1 MRLDMIGL
9 RTWLLA
15 TVVGWALLV
24 CMLAVAGLGKR
35 VELLPDDPALV
46 QRLPTLPAP
55 APERLGAFEKYSEI
69 AAHPAFA
76 EDRLPHPFFLS
87 GNDGSSAAST
97 VRLTGV
103 LLTDTFKMA
112 TLTLDPQ
119 ESVRVQL
126 GGDAVKGW
134 RLLALQPRSA
144 TIEGPS
150 GPQTLELHVF
160 NGQGGQ
166 PPTANAAARGAGTA
180 TVPVPSPDAAA
191 VAVPPQQQQQQ
202 QQQQPVQPVQ
212 QPGGQAPPTVSPQ
225 RSDGAQEAPR
235 PSDDQMRAIRERIEA
250 RRRQLQQQRQSGS
263 PPGQTQ

>member
-24 CMLAVAGLGKR
+24 CVLAVAGLGKR

-87 GNDGSSAAST
+87 GNDGGTAAST

-103 LLTDTFKMA
+103 LLTDNFKMA

-119 ESVRVQL
+119 DSVRVQL
-126 GGDAVKGW
+126 GGEAVKGW

-144 TIEGPS
+144 TVEGPS
-150 GPQTLELHVF
+150 GTQTLELHVF

-166 PPTANAAARGAGTA
+166 PPTANAAARGAATA
-180 TVPVPSPDAAA
+180 TPPVPSPDAAA
-191 VAVPPQQQQQQ
+191 LAPPQPPQP
-202 QQQQPVQPVQ
+202 QPVAPYSSPAGRHRQPCRRSAAMARRK
-212 QPGGQAPPTVSPQ
+212 PHAPPTIRCVPSANASKPDAASCNSSA
-225 RSDGAQEAPR
+225 RAALPPVR
-235 PSDDQMRAIRERIEA
+235 PNE
-250 RRRQLQQQRQSGS
+250 
-263 PPGQTQ
+263 

>member
-24 CMLAVAGLGKR
+24 CVLAVAGLGKR

-55 APERLGAFEKYSEI
+55 APERLGPFEKYSEI

-87 GNDGSSAAST
+87 GNDGGTAAST

-103 LLTDTFKMA
+103 LLTDNFKMA

-119 ESVRVQL
+119 DSVRVQL
-126 GGDAVKGW
+126 GGEAVKGW

-144 TIEGPS
+144 TVEGPS
-150 GPQTLELHVF
+150 GTQTLELHVF

-166 PPTANAAARGAGTA
+166 PPTANAAARGAATA
-180 TVPVPSPDAAA
+180 TPPVPSPDAAA
-191 VAVPPQQQQQQ
+191 LAPPQPPQPQP
-202 QQQQPVQPVQ
+202 QPVAPVQQQ
-212 QPGGQAPPTVSPQ
+212 QPGGQTPPTVPPQ

-263 PPGQTQ
+263 TPGQTQ

>member
-15 TVVGWALLV
+15 TVVGWAMLV
-24 CMLAVAGLGKR
+24 CALAVAGLGKR

-87 GNDGSSAAST
+87 GNDGSGAAST

-112 TLTLDPQ
+112 TLSLDPQ
-119 ESVRVQL
+119 DSVRVQL

-150 GPQTLELHVF
+150 GTQTLELHVF

-180 TVPVPSPDAAA
+180 TAPVPSPDAAA
-191 VAVPPQQQQQQ
+191 VAVPPP
-202 QQQQPVQPVQ
+202 QQQQPQPQSVPPVQ
-212 QPGGQAPPTVSPQ
+212 QPGWQALPTVQPQ

>member
-1 MRLDMIGL
+1 MRLDLIGL

-24 CMLAVAGLGKR
+24 CILAVAGLGKR
-35 VELLPDDPALV
+35 VDLLPDDPALV

-87 GNDGSSAAST
+87 GNDGSGAAST

-103 LLTDTFKMA
+103 LLTENFKMA

-119 ESVRVQL
+119 DSVRVQL
-126 GGDAVKGW
+126 GGEAVKGW

-144 TIEGPS
+144 TIEGP
-150 GPQTLELHVF
+150 GGTQTLELHVF

-166 PPTANAAARGAGTA
+166 PPTATAAARGAAAGS
-180 TVPVPSPDAAA
+180 PPLPPPDAAA
-191 VAVPPQQQQQQ
+191 TVQPPQQP
-202 QQQQPVQPVQ
+202 QPQPTTPPQQ
-212 QPGGQAPPTVSPQ
+212 QPGGQAPPTVPPQ

-263 PPGQTQ
+263 TPGQTQ

>member
-1 MRLDMIGL
+1 MRLDLIGL

-24 CMLAVAGLGKR
+24 CILAVAGLGKR

-55 APERLGAFEKYSEI
+55 APERLGQFGKYSEI
-69 AAHPAFA
+69 AAHPVFA

-87 GNDGSSAAST
+87 GNDGSGAAST

-103 LLTDTFKMA
+103 LLTDNFKMA

-119 ESVRVQL
+119 DSVRVQL
-126 GGDAVKGW
+126 GGEAVKGW

-144 TIEGPS
+144 TIEGP
-150 GPQTLELHVF
+150 GGTQTLELHVF

-166 PPTANAAARGAGTA
+166 PPTANASARGAPAGTPPLPA
-180 TVPVPSPDAAA
+180 PGVGAPADAAA
-191 VAVPPQQQQQQ
+191 TMPQP
-202 QQQQPVQPVQ
+202 QPQPAAPSEQ
-212 QPGGQAPPTVSPQ
+212 QPGGQPPPTVPPQ

-263 PPGQTQ
+263 TPGQTQ

>member
-1 MRLDMIGL
+1 MRLEMIGL

-24 CMLAVAGLGKR
+24 CVLAVAGLGKR

-46 QRLPTLPAP
+46 QRLPALPAP
-55 APERLGAFEKYSEI
+55 APERLGPFEKYAEI

-87 GNDGSSAAST
+87 GNDGSGAAST

-103 LLTDTFKMA
+103 LLTSTFKMA
-112 TLTLDPQ
+112 TLTLDPAD
-119 ESVRVQL
+119 SVRVQL
-126 GGDAVKGW
+126 GGDAVKGY

-144 TIEGPS
+144 TIEGP
-150 GPQTLELHVF
+150 GGTQTLELQVF

-166 PPTANAAARGAGTA
+166 PPTAIGGRPQAPG
-180 TVPVPSPDAAA
+180 
-191 VAVPPQQQQQQ
+191 AVPPLPPNVPPAPATPAPPPAEVPQ
-202 QQQQPVQPVQ
+202 Q
-212 QPGGQAPPTVSPQ
+212 QPGGQAPPTVPPQ

-235 PSDDQMRAIRERIEA
+235 PSDEQMRAIRERIEA
-250 RRRQLQQQRQSGS
+250 RRRQLQQQRQGGS
-263 PPGQTQ
+263 TPGQTQ

>member
-1 MRLDMIGL
+1 MRLDLIGL

-15 TVVGWALLV
+15 TLVGWALLV
-24 CMLAVAGLGKR
+24 CILAVAGLGKR

-87 GNDGSSAAST
+87 GTDGSGAAST

-103 LLTDTFKMA
+103 LLTENFKMA

-119 ESVRVQL
+119 DSVRVQL

-144 TIEGPS
+144 TIEGP
-150 GPQTLELHVF
+150 GGTQTLELHVF

-166 PPTANAAARGAGTA
+166 PPTANAAARGAAGA
-180 TVPVPSPDAAA
+180 LPPLPPPSPDAAA
-191 VAVPPQQQQQQ
+191 V
-202 QQQQPVQPVQ
+202 VQPQPPPPATPPAQ
-212 QPGGQAPPTVSPQ
+212 QPGGQAPPTVPPQ

-263 PPGQTQ
+263 TPGQTQ

>member
-24 CMLAVAGLGKR
+24 CVLAVAGLGRR

-87 GNDGSSAAST
+87 GNDGGTAAST

-103 LLTDTFKMA
+103 LLTDNFKMA

-119 ESVRVQL
+119 DSVRVQP
-126 GGDAVKGW
+126 GGEAVKGW

-150 GPQTLELHVF
+150 GTQTLELHVF

-166 PPTANAAARGAGTA
+166 PPTANAAARGAA
-180 TVPVPSPDAAA
+180 TGAPPVPSPDAAA
-191 VAVPPQQQQQQ
+191 LAPPPPQP
-202 QQQQPVQPVQ
+202 QPVAPVQ
-212 QPGGQAPPTVSPQ
+212 QPGGQAPPTVPPQ

-263 PPGQTQ
+263 TPGQTQ

>member
-1 MRLDMIGL
+1 MRLETIGL

-24 CMLAVAGLGKR
+24 CVLAVAGLGKR
-35 VELLPDDPALV
+35 VDLLADDPALV

-55 APERLGAFEKYSEI
+55 APERLGPFEKYAEI
-69 AAHPAFA
+69 AARPAFA

-87 GNDGSSAAST
+87 GNDGSTTASS

-103 LLTDTFKMA
+103 LLTPNFKMA
-112 TLTLDPQ
+112 TLTLEPSD
-119 ESVRVQL
+119 SIRVQL
-126 GGDAVKGW
+126 GGEAVKGW
-134 RLLALQPRSA
+134 RLLALEPRSA
-144 TIEGPS
+144 TIEGPG

-166 PPTANAAARGAGTA
+166 PPTANTRTPAGTS
-180 TVPVPSPDAAA
+180 PVNTQAPPQPQ
-191 VAVPPQQQQQQ
+191 PPQQGAAQPT
-202 QQQQPVQPVQ
+202 PVQPT
-212 QPGGQAPPTVSPQ
+212 PAPPQPAGVPPGSTQPPQ

-235 PSDDQMRAIRERIEA
+235 PSDEQMRAIRERIEA

-263 PPGQTQ
+263 SPGQTQ

>member
-1 MRLDMIGL
+1 MRLDLIGL

-24 CMLAVAGLGKR
+24 CILAVAGLGKR
-35 VELLPDDPALV
+35 GELLPDDPALV

-87 GNDGSSAAST
+87 GTDGSGAAST

-103 LLTDTFKMA
+103 LLTENFKMA

-119 ESVRVQL
+119 DSVRVQL

-144 TIEGPS
+144 TIEGP
-150 GPQTLELHVF
+150 GGTQTLELHVF

-166 PPTANAAARGAGTA
+166 PPTANAAARGAPGTLPPLPP
-180 TVPVPSPDAAA
+180 VPPSPDAAA
-191 VAVPPQQQQQQ
+191 VAQPPQP
-202 QQQQPVQPVQ
+202 QPATPPAQ
-212 QPGGQAPPTVSPQ
+212 QPGGQAPPTVPPQ

-263 PPGQTQ
+263 TPGQTQ

>member
-1 MRLDMIGL
+1 MRLDLIGL

-24 CMLAVAGLGKR
+24 CILAVAGLGKR

-87 GNDGSSAAST
+87 GTDGSGAAST

-103 LLTDTFKMA
+103 LLTENFKMA

-119 ESVRVQL
+119 DSVRVQL

-144 TIEGPS
+144 TIEGP
-150 GPQTLELHVF
+150 GGTQTLELHVF

-166 PPTANAAARGAGTA
+166 PPTANAAARGAPGTLPPLPP
-180 TVPVPSPDAAA
+180 VPPSPDAAA
-191 VAVPPQQQQQQ
+191 VAQPQPQPATPPA
-202 QQQQPVQPVQ
+202 Q
-212 QPGGQAPPTVSPQ
+212 QPGGQAPPTVPPQ

-263 PPGQTQ
+263 TPGQTQ

>member
-24 CMLAVAGLGKR
+24 CVLAVAGLGKR

-87 GNDGSSAAST
+87 GNDGGNAAST

-103 LLTDTFKMA
+103 LLTDNFKMA

-119 ESVRVQL
+119 DSVRVQL
-126 GGDAVKGW
+126 GGEAVKGW

-144 TIEGPS
+144 TVEGPS
-150 GPQTLELHVF
+150 GTQTLELHVF

-166 PPTANAAARGAGTA
+166 PPTANAAAR
-180 TVPVPSPDAAA
+180 VPPLPPRRYRPRRCRTCVPPQ
-191 VAVPPQQQQQQ
+191 PPQQQ
-202 QQQQPVQPVQ
+202 PVAPVQ
-212 QPGGQAPPTVSPQ
+212 QPGGQAPPTVPPQ

-263 PPGQTQ
+263 TPGQTQ

>member
-24 CMLAVAGLGKR
+24 CVLAVAGLGKR

-87 GNDGSSAAST
+87 GNDGGNAAST

-103 LLTDTFKMA
+103 LLTDNFKMA

-119 ESVRVQL
+119 DSVRVQL
-126 GGDAVKGW
+126 GGEAVKGW

-144 TIEGPS
+144 TVEGPS
-150 GPQTLELHVF
+150 GTQTLELHVF

-166 PPTANAAARGAGTA
+166 PPTHAVVSGVAGMLEFL
-180 TVPVPSPDAAA
+180 SRRLQGG
-191 VAVPPQQQQQQ
+191 AVP
-202 QQQQPVQPVQ
+202 
-212 QPGGQAPPTVSPQ
+212 TDC
-225 RSDGAQEAPR
+225 RSR
-235 PSDDQMRAIRERIEA
+235 
-250 RRRQLQQQRQSGS
+250 
-263 PPGQTQ
+263 

>member
-1 MRLDMIGL
+1 MRLDLIGL

-24 CMLAVAGLGKR
+24 CILAVAGLGKR

-87 GNDGSSAAST
+87 GTDGSGAAST

-103 LLTDTFKMA
+103 LLTENFKMA

-119 ESVRVQL
+119 DSVRVQL

-144 TIEGPS
+144 TIEGP
-150 GPQTLELHVF
+150 GGTQTLELHVF

-166 PPTANAAARGAGTA
+166 PPTANAAARGAAGA
-180 TVPVPSPDAAA
+180 LPPLPPPSPDAAA
-191 VAVPPQQQQQQ
+191 V
-202 QQQQPVQPVQ
+202 VQPQPPPPATPPAQ
-212 QPGGQAPPTVSPQ
+212 QPGGQAPPTVPPQ

-263 PPGQTQ
+263 TPGQTQ

>member
-1 MRLDMIGL
+1 MRLDLIGL

-15 TVVGWALLV
+15 TVAGWALLV
-24 CMLAVAGLGKR
+24 CILAVAGLGKR

-46 QRLPTLPAP
+46 QHLPTLPAP

-87 GNDGSSAAST
+87 GNDGSGAAST

-103 LLTDTFKMA
+103 LLTETFKMA

-119 ESVRVQL
+119 DSVRVQL
-126 GGDAVKGW
+126 GGEAVKGW

-144 TIEGPS
+144 TIEGP
-150 GPQTLELHVF
+150 GGTQTLELHVF

-166 PPTANAAARGAGTA
+166 PPTANAAARGAAAGT
-180 TVPVPSPDAAA
+180 PPLPSPDAAA
-191 VAVPPQQQQQQ
+191 TVQPPQQP
-202 QQQQPVQPVQ
+202 QPQPTTPPQQ
-212 QPGGQAPPTVSPQ
+212 QPGGQAPPTVPPQ

-263 PPGQTQ
+263 TPGQTQ

>member
-1 MRLDMIGL
+1 MRLDLIGL

-24 CMLAVAGLGKR
+24 CILAVAGLGKR
-35 VELLPDDPALV
+35 VDLLPDDPALV

-87 GNDGSSAAST
+87 GNDGSGAAST

-103 LLTDTFKMA
+103 LLTENFKMA

-119 ESVRVQL
+119 DSVRVQL
-126 GGDAVKGW
+126 GGEAVKGW

-144 TIEGPS
+144 TIEGP
-150 GPQTLELHVF
+150 GGTQTLELHVF

-166 PPTANAAARGAGTA
+166 PPTANAAAGT
-180 TVPVPSPDAAA
+180 PPLPPPDAAA
-191 VAVPPQQQQQQ
+191 TVQPPQQP
-202 QQQQPVQPVQ
+202 QPQPSTPPQ
-212 QPGGQAPPTVSPQ
+212 QPGGQAPPTVPPQ

-263 PPGQTQ
+263 TPGQTQ

>member
-1 MRLDMIGL
+1 MRLDLIGL

-24 CMLAVAGLGKR
+24 CILAVAGLGKR
-35 VELLPDDPALV
+35 VDLLPDDPALV

-87 GNDGSSAAST
+87 GNDGSGAAST

-103 LLTDTFKMA
+103 LLTENFKMA

-119 ESVRVQL
+119 DSVRVQL
-126 GGDAVKGW
+126 GGEAVKGW

-144 TIEGPS
+144 TIEGP
-150 GPQTLELHVF
+150 GGTQTLELHVF

-166 PPTANAAARGAGTA
+166 SPTATAAARGAAAGS
-180 TVPVPSPDAAA
+180 PPLPPPDAAA
-191 VAVPPQQQQQQ
+191 TVQPPQQP
-202 QQQQPVQPVQ
+202 QPQPTTPPQQ
-212 QPGGQAPPTVSPQ
+212 QPGGQAPPTVPPQ

-263 PPGQTQ
+263 TPGQTQ

>member
-1 MRLDMIGL
+1 MRLDLIGL

-24 CMLAVAGLGKR
+24 CVLAVAGLGKR

-103 LLTDTFKMA
+103 LLTDNFKMA
-112 TLTLDPQ
+112 TLTLDPHD
-119 ESVRVQL
+119 SVRVKL

-144 TIEGPS
+144 TIEGP
-150 GPQTLELHVF
+150 GGTQTLELQVF

-166 PPTANAAARGAGTA
+166 PPTANAGAPAAPGAT
-180 TVPVPSPDAAA
+180 PPLPSPDAAA
-191 VAVPPQQQQQQ
+191 VQPPQP
-202 QQQQPVQPVQ
+202 QPATPARRRCRRNAATA
-212 QPGGQAPPTVSPQ
+212 PRKPHAPPTIRCVPSANASKPDAASCNSSA
-225 RSDGAQEAPR
+225 RAAQPPVR
-235 PSDDQMRAIRERIEA
+235 PNE
-250 RRRQLQQQRQSGS
+250 
-263 PPGQTQ
+263 

>member
-1 MRLDMIGL
+1 MRLDLIGL

-24 CMLAVAGLGKR
+24 CVLAVAGLGKR

-87 GNDGSSAAST
+87 GNDGSGAAST

-103 LLTDTFKMA
+103 LLTDNFKMA
-112 TLTLDPQ
+112 TLTLDPHD
-119 ESVRVQL
+119 SVRVKL

-144 TIEGPS
+144 TIEGP
-150 GPQTLELHVF
+150 GGTQTLELQVF

-166 PPTANAAARGAGTA
+166 PPTANAGAPAAPGAA
-180 TVPVPSPDAAA
+180 TPPLPSPDAAA
-191 VAVPPQQQQQQ
+191 VQPPQP
-202 QQQQPVQPVQ
+202 QPATPAQ
-212 QPGGQAPPTVSPQ
+212 QPGGQAPPTVPPQ

-263 PPGQTQ
+263 TPGQTQ

>member
-1 MRLDMIGL
+1 MRLDLIGL

-24 CMLAVAGLGKR
+24 CILAVAGLGKR

-87 GNDGSSAAST
+87 GNDGSGAAST

-103 LLTDTFKMA
+103 LLTENFKMA

-119 ESVRVQL
+119 DSVRVQL

-144 TIEGPS
+144 TIEGP
-150 GPQTLELHVF
+150 GGTQTLELHVF

-166 PPTANAAARGAGTA
+166 PPTANAAARGAAGA
-180 TVPVPSPDAAA
+180 TPPLPSPDAADPA
-191 VAVPPQQQQQQ
+191 ATAQPPQP
-202 QQQQPVQPVQ
+202 QPQPATPPQQ
-212 QPGGQAPPTVSPQ
+212 QPGGQAPPTVPPQ

-263 PPGQTQ
+263 TPGQTQ

>member
-24 CMLAVAGLGKR
+24 CVLAVAGLGKR

-46 QRLPTLPAP
+46 QRLPTLSAP

-87 GNDGSSAAST
+87 GNDASSAVST

-103 LLTDTFKMA
+103 LLTPNFKMA

-119 ESVRVQL
+119 DSVRVQL
-126 GGDAVKGW
+126 GGEAVKGW

-144 TIEGPS
+144 TIEGP
-150 GPQTLELHVF
+150 GGTQTLELQVF

-166 PPTANAAARGAGTA
+166 PPTANAVAPGAPGA
-180 TVPVPSPDAAA
+180 TPPPPPADAAA
-191 VAVPPQQQQQQ
+191 ALVPPPQTQPAAPPQQLD
-202 QQQQPVQPVQ
+202 
-212 QPGGQAPPTVSPQ
+212 GQAAPTVPPQ

-263 PPGQTQ
+263 TPVRPSE

>member
-24 CMLAVAGLGKR
+24 CVLAVAGLGKR

-87 GNDGSSAAST
+87 GNDGGNAAST

-103 LLTDTFKMA
+103 LLTDNFKMA

-119 ESVRVQL
+119 DSVRVQL
-126 GGDAVKGW
+126 GGEAVKGW

-144 TIEGPS
+144 TVEGPS
-150 GPQTLELHVF
+150 GTQTLELHVF

-166 PPTANAAARGAGTA
+166 PPTANAAARVPPCHPAGT
-180 TVPVPSPDAAA
+180 VPDAAA
-191 VAVPPQQQQQQ
+191 LAPPQPPQQQ
-202 QQQQPVQPVQ
+202 PVAPVQ
-212 QPGGQAPPTVSPQ
+212 QPGGQAPPTVPPQ

-263 PPGQTQ
+263 TPGQTQ

>member
-1 MRLDMIGL
+1 MRLDEIGL

-24 CMLAVAGLGKR
+24 CVLAVAGLGKR

-46 QRLPTLPAP
+46 QRLPALPAP

-87 GNDGSSAAST
+87 GNDGTSAAST

-112 TLTLDPQ
+112 TLTLDPHD
-119 ESVRVQL
+119 SVRVQL
-126 GGDAVKGW
+126 GGEPVKGW

-144 TIEGPS
+144 TIEGP
-150 GPQTLELHVF
+150 GGTQTLELHVF

-166 PPTANAAARGAGTA
+166 PPTANAAGRVAAAA
-180 TVPVPSPDAAA
+180 TPPLPSPDAAA
-191 VAVPPQQQQQQ
+191 TAQPPQA
-202 QQQQPVQPVQ
+202 QPATPAQ
-212 QPGGQAPPTVSPQ
+212 QPGGQVAPTVPPQ
-225 RSDGAQEAPR
+225 RSDGAQQAPR

-263 PPGQTQ
+263 TPGQTQ

>member
-24 CMLAVAGLGKR
+24 CVLAVAGLGKR

-87 GNDGSSAAST
+87 GNDGGNAAST

-103 LLTDTFKMA
+103 LLTDNFKMA

-119 ESVRVQL
+119 DSVRVQL
-126 GGDAVKGW
+126 GGEAVKGW

-144 TIEGPS
+144 TVEGPS
-150 GPQTLELHVF
+150 GTQTLELHVF

-166 PPTANAAARGAGTA
+166 PPTANAAAR
-180 TVPVPSPDAAA
+180 
-191 VAVPPQQQQQQ
+191 VPPLPPRRYRPRRCRTCPPQPPQP
-202 QQQQPVQPVQ
+202 QPVAPVQ
-212 QPGGQAPPTVSPQ
+212 QPGGQAPPTVPPQ

-263 PPGQTQ
+263 TPGQTQ

>member
-24 CMLAVAGLGKR
+24 CVLAVAGLGKR

-87 GNDGSSAAST
+87 GNDGGNAAST

-103 LLTDTFKMA
+103 LLTDNFKMA

-119 ESVRVQL
+119 DSVRVQL
-126 GGDAVKGW
+126 GGEAVKGW

-144 TIEGPS
+144 TVEGPS
-150 GPQTLELHVF
+150 GTQTLELHVF

-166 PPTANAAARGAGTA
+166 PPTANAAARGAA
-180 TVPVPSPDAAA
+180 PAAPPVPSP
-191 VAVPPQQQQQQ
+191 
-202 QQQQPVQPVQ
+202 
-212 QPGGQAPPTVSPQ
+212 
-225 RSDGAQEAPR
+225 
-235 PSDDQMRAIRERIEA
+235 
-250 RRRQLQQQRQSGS
+250 
-263 PPGQTQ
+263 

>member
-24 CMLAVAGLGKR
+24 CVLAVAGLGKR

-103 LLTDTFKMA
+103 LLTDNFKMA

-119 ESVRVQL
+119 DSVRVQL
-126 GGDAVKGW
+126 GGEAVKGW

-150 GPQTLELHVF
+150 GTQTLELHVF

-166 PPTANAAARGAGTA
+166 PPTANAAARGAA
-180 TVPVPSPDAAA
+180 PAL
-191 VAVPPQQQQQQ
+191 PP
-202 QQQQPVQPVQ
+202 
-212 QPGGQAPPTVSPQ
+212 
-225 RSDGAQEAPR
+225 
-235 PSDDQMRAIRERIEA
+235 
-250 RRRQLQQQRQSGS
+250 
-263 PPGQTQ
+263 

>member
-1 MRLDMIGL
+1 MRLDLIGL

-24 CMLAVAGLGKR
+24 CILAVAGLGKR

-87 GNDGSSAAST
+87 GTDGSGAAST

-103 LLTDTFKMA
+103 LLTENFKMA

-119 ESVRVQL
+119 DSVRVQL

-144 TIEGPS
+144 TIEGP
-150 GPQTLELHVF
+150 GGTQTLELHVF

-166 PPTANAAARGAGTA
+166 PPTANAAARGAPGTLPPLPP
-180 TVPVPSPDAAA
+180 VPPSPDAAA
-191 VAVPPQQQQQQ
+191 VAQPPQP
-202 QQQQPVQPVQ
+202 QPGTPPAQ
-212 QPGGQAPPTVSPQ
+212 QPGGQAPPTVPPQ

-263 PPGQTQ
+263 TPGQTQ

>member
-1 MRLDMIGL
+1 MRLDLIGL

-24 CMLAVAGLGKR
+24 CVLAVAGLGKR

-87 GNDGSSAAST
+87 GNDGSGAAST

-103 LLTDTFKMA
+103 LLTDNFKMA
-112 TLTLDPQ
+112 TLTLDPHD
-119 ESVRVQL
+119 SVRVKL

-144 TIEGPS
+144 TIEGP
-150 GPQTLELHVF
+150 GGTQTLELQVF

-166 PPTANAAARGAGTA
+166 PPTANAGAPAAPGAT
-180 TVPVPSPDAAA
+180 PPLPSPDAAA
-191 VAVPPQQQQQQ
+191 VQPPQP
-202 QQQQPVQPVQ
+202 QPATPAQ
-212 QPGGQAPPTVSPQ
+212 QPGGQAPPTVPPQ

-263 PPGQTQ
+263 TPGQTQ